1 MKLLDANGEDATR
14 VTGLR
19 AIHALAAR
27 SGDILRHRVG
37 IRACVDAVWAQ
48 LLPCEKMST
57 PTEEEI
63 AAAEEAGTPKP
74 EPVAQI
80 VSPSTAIVFHALR
93 CLATMA
99 SCDWESTHLV
109 VGAPEGVVE
118 LARDLTP
125 LCDILKPDSEI
136 GKVEAVR
143 AKAARLVKICMRTRI
158 GRECLLRRGGLV
170 PSLLAALA
178 PVAKY
183 TEGGADG
190 GADGGGGKDA
200 DIADAAF
207 PPEDAISEQIL
218 EEQAKDQALEDAM
231 DYLDEALGAKKIELE
246 PYLEFIRELSKE
258 QFFARATTMVT
269 RKAQRERGRSQ
280 GVTF

>member
-1 MKLLDANGEDATR
+1 MAEGTFKARAITALSDRLRSELD
-14 VTGLR
+14 VLR
-19 AIHALAAR
+19 AQ
-27 SGDILRHRVG
+27 SG
-37 IRACVDAVWAQ
+37 
-48 LLPCEKMST
+48 
-57 PTEEEI
+57 
-63 AAAEEAGTPKP
+63 EEAERLLTLQ
-74 EPVAQI
+74 A
-80 VSPSTAIVFHALR
+80 
-93 CLATMA
+93 
-99 SCDWESTHLV
+99 
-109 VGAPEGVVE
+109 E
-118 LARDLTP
+118 LARRRE
-125 LCDILKPDSEI
+125 DIEKALRASRAERGAWEHRI
-136 GKVEAVR
+136 WGMQAATVALEEWVTENEGKVSGAD
-143 AKAARLVKICMRTRI
+143 
-158 GRECLLRRGGLV
+158 
-170 PSLLAALA
+170 
-178 PVAKY
+178 
-183 TEGGADG
+183 GGAYG